1 MSGWDT
7 LGGFSP
13 ASGDLVLQ
21 AIAVRASGRA
31 LGAGGA
37 GKWAFDTQLKFQSAT
52 VSVSAYDEIVEL
64 VNDLQRQD

>member
-1 MSGWDT
+1 M
-7 LGGFSP
+7 
-13 ASGDLVLQ
+13 Q

>member
-37 GKWAFDTQLKFQSAT
+37 GKWAFDTCLKFRSAA